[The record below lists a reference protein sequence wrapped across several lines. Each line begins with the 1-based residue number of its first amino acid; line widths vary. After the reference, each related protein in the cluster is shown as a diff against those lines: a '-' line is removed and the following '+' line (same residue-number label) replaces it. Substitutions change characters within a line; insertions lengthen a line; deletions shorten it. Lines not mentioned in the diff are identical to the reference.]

1 MRPSLASLLHSAP
14 RTNFGTRNNVANFS
28 VSVSAASNARMH
40 FRTFSETC
48 PRSDLVPE
56 EFEEDS
62 EDEDAA
68 IVAIIFLP
76 KSVQNLDTT
85 QHAEFLDHG
94 NFNYSTVILFLERVQ
109 GKER

>member
-1 MRPSLASLLHSAP
+1 M
-14 RTNFGTRNNVANFS
+14 
-28 VSVSAASNARMH
+28 
-40 FRTFSETC
+40 
-48 PRSDLVPE
+48 SDLVPE
-56 EFEEDS
+56 ELEEDS

-76 KSVQNLDTT
+76 KICSQIWT